1 MLKDTIV
8 NRIYIK
14 KSDFPSL
21 MEYRE
26 YISQMLSQLSKVET
40 NALVGYLS
48 LDRNV
53 YVIEVNPL
61 DAAINATVPFWIT
74 PDELALIQK
83 YRKGLEKSSDKLD
96 INSLLGLDSANP
108 PEDDDNGSNG
118 GHDA

>member
-21 MEYRE
+21 VEYRE
-26 YISQMLSQLSKVET
+26 YITQMLSQLSRVET

-48 LDRNV
+48 LDHNV
-53 YVIEVNPL
+53 YVIEVNPV
-61 DAAINATVPFWIT
+61 DAAINTTVPFWIT
-74 PDELALIQK
+74 PDELTLIQK
-83 YRKGLEKSSDKLD
+83 YRQGLEKSSNKLD
-96 INSLLGLDSANP
+96 INSLLGLDLANP
-108 PEDDDNGSNG
+108 PDDGNDNNG